1 MDTLFFEGPENEKV
15 LKLTE
20 KQMVGI
26 TTAMAGRHNMLMFGA
41 PGCGKTLVGSNLG
54 ILRPE
59 LTKEESQSVT
69 RIHSLAGLRKAND
82 AVREAPFRMPHQTA
96 TIEGMCG
103 GGPNIHPGE
112 ISLAHNGILFLDEVS
127 EFKTSVLQM
136 LRVPLES
143 NSITLSR
150 AGRSVVYPADF
161 QLIMTASPCPCGNY
175 GTPGKTCLCSARSI
189 EQYWKKFSSPL
200 LDRIEVKLDFNE
212 PESNKQEYKIGH
224 LRSLVSKAIS
234 AQRKRGFYN
243 GGMTADMLDEY
254 CPVDADAEKALSK
267 TESLPSRV
275 RQNIIKVARTVADM
289 HQVEVIDRE
298 CVETAIG
305 LCAPKSLSY

>member
-1 MDTLFFEGPENEKV
+1 MDTLFFEDSENEKV

-26 TTAMAGRHNMLMFGA
+26 ITAMAGHHNLLMFGA

-69 RIHSLAGLRKAND
+69 RIHSLAGLRKSSD
-82 AVREAPFRMPHQTA
+82 AVREAPFRTPHQTA
-96 TIEGMCG
+96 TTEDMCG
-103 GGPNIHPGE
+103 GGPNTLPGE
-112 ISLAHNGILFLDEVS
+112 ISLAHNGILFLDEAS
-127 EFKTSVLQM
+127 EFRTSVLQM

-150 AGRSVVYPADF
+150 AGRSVVYPANF
-161 QLIMTASPCPCGNY
+161 QLVMAVNPCPCGNF
-175 GTPGKTCLCSARSI
+175 GAPDKVCLCSERAI
-189 EQYWKKFSSPL
+189 YQYWKKFSSPL

-224 LRSLVSKAIS
+224 LRSLISKAIS

-254 CPVDADAEKALSK
+254 CPADVDAEKALSK
-267 TESLPSRV
+267 IESLPSRV
-275 RQNIIKVARTVADM
+275 RQNIVKVARTVADM

-305 LCAPKSLSY
+305 LCAPRSLPY